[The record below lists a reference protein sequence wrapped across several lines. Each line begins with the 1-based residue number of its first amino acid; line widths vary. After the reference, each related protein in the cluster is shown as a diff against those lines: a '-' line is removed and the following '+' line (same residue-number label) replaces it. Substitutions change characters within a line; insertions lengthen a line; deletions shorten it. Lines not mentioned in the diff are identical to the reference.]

1 MISAKNKQGF
11 TIVELLI
18 VVVVIA
24 ILAAITIVAYN
35 GIQNRAKQS
44 AARSATSQA
53 AKKILLYAVERG
65 DVYPDTLQDASV
77 SDSGQT
83 TYQYTVNNLASP
95 RVFCVTAT
103 VQNFSYYQSSTQ
115 PNPTAGACSG
125 HGLNGLPP
133 NLAVNPSFDTD
144 AAAFT
149 VRSNLLSNPSLETDI
164 SGWGVVNGGTGSAI
178 SGSTAQAQSGSRSL
192 LYAYGD
198 NAIQDSGPSTSFAA
212 TAGTTYT
219 VSAWVYAPV
228 STGTGLRMAVYGA
241 AIGGNTERGA
251 TTATVGSWVRVS
263 YTVTATATGSL
274 SLIIGKA
281 GSVNDNGKL
290 LYVDSAIVEIA
301 PSLSYYFSGAT
312 SPTSDF
318 TYGWNGTQNLSTSNE
333 RALGI
338 ANYSA
343 NGSGSVRLRSSERA
357 ASGTYSARVLMTNTA
372 TNAGLYQTMTLRPG
386 TYTFISK
393 VWNEAGLGGLTSIT
407 AQGTGVS
414 TAVVSGYISSTSAQ
428 NQWVELRRLVTV
440 PATTTVNFFVYMPT
454 PSTVMGSS
462 FWADDFAVVL
472 GTCTDAACY

>member
-44 AARSATSQA
+44 AAQSATSQA

-83 TYQYTVNNLASP
+83 TYQYTVNNLVSP

-133 NLAVNPSFDTD
+133 NLALNPSFESD
-144 AAAFT
+144 ATAVT

-164 SGWGVVNGGTGSAI
+164 SGWGIVNGGTGSSI
-178 SGSTAQAQSGSRSL
+178 SGSTTQSQSGSRSL
-192 LYAYGD
+192 LYTYGD

-228 STGTGLRMAVYGA
+228 STGTGLRMAAYGA
-241 AIGGNTERGA
+241 AIGGNTDRGA

-263 YTVTATATGSL
+263 HTVTATATGSL

-290 LYVDSAIVEIA
+290 LYVDSALVEIA
-301 PSLSYYFSGAT
+301 PAPSYYFSGASSAT
-312 SPTSDF
+312 GDF
-318 TYGWNGTQNLSTSNE
+318 TYAWNGTQNLSTSTE
-333 RALGI
+333 RALSI

-357 ASGTYSARVLMTNTA
+357 VSGTYSARVLMTNTA
-372 TNAGLYQTMTLRPG
+372 TNAGFYQAITLGPG
-386 TYTFISK
+386 TYTFIAK
-393 VWNEAGLGGLTSIT
+393 VWNQSGISGATSLTG
-407 AQGTGVS
+407 QGTGVS
-414 TAVVSGYISSTSAQ
+414 TDVVSGFNPTTSVQ
-428 NQWVELRRLVTV
+428 GQWVELRRSIIV
-440 PATTTVNFFVYMPT
+440 PATTNVNLFAYMPNT
-454 PSTVMGSS
+454 YTSVGSS
-462 FWADDFAVVL
+462 FWVDDFAVVL
-472 GTCTDAACY
+472 GTCTDAVCY